1 MISNSTVSSSHHH
14 ASSISSSNV
23 NTADT
28 VWIIVN
34 IFKLNLK
41 NKLNKFIV
49 FELIFKVASCLVFIM
64 VTKKNKVLSY

>member
-14 ASSISSSNV
+14 ASSISSNV

-34 IFKLNLK
+34 IFELNLK